1 MEQEQARRMRVTAG
15 FDGYVDTISRVVRRK
30 GADGSVEYFSTI
42 AEFGAHVTAKAG
54 KSASIELLAQQVRA
68 GGNLPLFAKALCAL
82 GMEVTAVGAMGWPQL
97 HPAFEELAA
106 HPLCTVRS
114 VAQPGLCDA
123 AEFDD
128 GKLMLAHNEDIEALD
143 AQMLRERLGQG
154 EAERLFGDCDL
165 AAFMNWSEVV
175 RETSIW
181 KELAG
186 SLTGPLLVDLS
197 DCSARSGEEIREM
210 FALLSLMARRVPVTL
225 SANKN
230 ELEQLGRG
238 LGLAPM
244 HPVELAQTL
253 HERLNGARVVAH
265 LTAGA
270 FSVSRAGLVSRKN
283 VHFDKPVLST
293 GGGDNFNAGLAL
305 GLLNGMEM
313 GDCLAMGNAV
323 SGWYVSHGASPT
335 LEQAAELMRSG
346 AYDEELTEV

>member
-1 MEQEQARRMRVTAG
+1 MELGQGRRMRVTAG

-30 GADGSVEYFSTI
+30 GADGSTEYFDTI
-42 AEFGAHVTAKAG
+42 AEFGAHVVSKAG
-54 KSASIELLAQQVRA
+54 KSASIELCAQQVRA
-68 GGNLPLFAKALCAL
+68 GGNLPLFANALCAL
-82 GMEVTAVGAMGWPQL
+82 GVEVTAVGAMGWPQL
-97 HPAFEELAA
+97 HPAFEALAG

-154 EAERLFGDCDL
+154 EAERLFRDCDL
-165 AAFMNWSEVV
+165 AALLNWSEVV
-175 RETSIW
+175 GATSIW
-181 KELAG
+181 KGLAG
-186 SLTGPLLVDLS
+186 SLKQPLLVDLS

-210 FALLSLMARRVPVTL
+210 FALLSMMARRVPVTL
-225 SANKN
+225 SANRN

-238 LGLAPM
+238 LGLAAT
-244 HPVELAQTL
+244 HPVELAVTL
-253 HERLNGARVVAH
+253 HERLNGARVVGH

-270 FSVSRAGLVSRKN
+270 FCVSRAGLASRKN

>member
-1 MEQEQARRMRVTAG
+1 MPN
-15 FDGYVDTISRVVRRK
+15 
-30 GADGSVEYFSTI
+30 FS
-42 AEFGAHVTAKAG
+42 
-54 KSASIELLAQQVRA
+54 RA
-68 GGNLPLFAKALCAL
+68 GATASGNYSPGSSSATTAAQRGQRPSALAL
-82 GMEVTAVGAMGWPQL
+82 VECIQQRGHLTPSALRTSMCRP
-97 HPAFEELAA
+97 
-106 HPLCTVRS
+106 
-114 VAQPGLCDA
+114 
-123 AEFDD
+123 
-128 GKLMLAHNEDIEALD
+128 GKL
-143 AQMLRERLGQG
+143 
-154 EAERLFGDCDL
+154 
-165 AAFMNWSEVV
+165 S
-175 RETSIW
+175 
-181 KELAG
+181 
-186 SLTGPLLVDLS
+186 P
-197 DCSARSGEEIREM
+197 
-210 FALLSLMARRVPVTL
+210 VPVTL